1 MQSSP
6 YRLKENEEVDK
17 FLRQQLENYG
27 GQHDTGEEKYAA
39 LSRELEPEIV
49 VAQA

>member
-6 YRLKENEEVDK
+6 YRLKGNEEVEK

-27 GQHDTGEEKYAA
+27 GQHDSGEEKYAA